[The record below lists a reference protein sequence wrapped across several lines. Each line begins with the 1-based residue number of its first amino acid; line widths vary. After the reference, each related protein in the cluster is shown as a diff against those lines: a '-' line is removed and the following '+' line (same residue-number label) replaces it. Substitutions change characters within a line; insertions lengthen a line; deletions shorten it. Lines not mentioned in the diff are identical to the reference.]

1 MESIHRGLGG
11 SDTSLQLIRYIM
23 KIAILNDTHA
33 GCRNSS
39 DIFMAYQERF
49 YSEVFF
55 PYLIEN
61 NITQIL
67 HLGDYYDN
75 RKTVNF
81 KALAHNRK
89 IFLEKLREYGITM
102 DIIPGNHDVY
112 YKNTNELNALK
123 ELQGHYMNEV
133 NLIMEPTDMVY
144 DGLSVA
150 MIPWINPE
158 NEKTTLEFLK
168 NTKSTIVGAHL
179 ELSGFEMARGQV
191 CMDGMDKSVFDR
203 FETVLTGHFH
213 AKSSQG
219 NIHYLGSQMEFFWN
233 DCGDPKHFHVL
244 DTETR
249 EITAVQNPI
258 TIYEKIYYDIE
269 TWEETKFKD
278 LSYLDNKFV
287 KLIVVNK
294 GNAYDFERFV
304 DRIQSQKIHEL
315 KIAEDFKDFLGENV
329 NDVEVSIDDTQTLV
343 YNYID
348 NVSTDLDKDRIKNE
362 ISALMTEAQSMEIV

>member
-1 MESIHRGLGG
+1 
-11 SDTSLQLIRYIM
+11 M

-39 DIFMAYQERF
+39 DIFMDYQERF

-55 PYLIEN
+55 PYLLEN

-133 NLIMEPTDMVY
+133 NLIMEPTEMNY
-144 DGLSVA
+144 DGLCVGLV
-150 MIPWINPE
+150 PWINPQ
-158 NEKTTLEFLK
+158 NEEASLEFLA
-168 NTKSTIVGAHL
+168 NTKATVIGAHL
-179 ELSGFEMARGQV
+179 ELQGFEMARGQV
-191 CMDGMDKSVFDR
+191 CMSGMSKSHFDR

-219 NIHYLGSQMEFFWN
+219 NIHYLGAQYEFFWN
-233 DCGDPKHFHVL
+233 DCGDPKHFHIL

-249 EITAVQNPI
+249 EVTPVRNPL
-258 TIYEKIYYDIE
+258 TIYEKIYYDHE
-269 TWEETKFKD
+269 QMNKFQD
-278 LSYLDNKFV
+278 LSHLDEKFV
-287 KLIVVNK
+287 KIIVVNK
-294 GNAYDFERFV
+294 GNTLEFERFV
-304 DRIQSQKIHEL
+304 DRVQQQNIHEL

-329 NDVEVSIDDTQTLV
+329 GDDNIKLEDTTTLV
-343 YNYID
+343 NSYVD
-348 NVSTDLDKDRIKNE
+348 NVTTDLDKDRIKQE
-362 ISALMTEAQSMEIV
+362 ISALMTEAQSMEIM